1 MADSEEEYE
10 RRRKDKLLRLD
21 RTEIISMTRRVPSND
36 EVKARRDEW
45 GGSGNDRIVLFSRN
59 GGGKSPS
66 PAKPNSWQIWNQGGN
81 KHSDGGTENDPSSA
95 HPPVHIDVFQER
107 EGGGGMRVG
116 RDFQAKVPNV
126 IPEAERNVQAE
137 NDRALLVWKPTEKL
151 TDDEIET
158 YISMAK
164 ERFQYTGEQALGL
177 LYWHRYDIQR
187 ATQDLGNF
195 TPHPE
200 EWTIEDKVLFEQAFQ
215 FHGKSFDKIRQ
226 MLPDKSMSSLIRYY
240 YNWKKH
246 KNKSSVMDR
255 QVKKLS
261 QEDEDSVPAPGSNGS
276 GVMSLQ
282 NNNINNL
289 HHPHSIGMLQDSF
302 HSESDDEVMILEHG

>member
-1 MADSEEEYE
+1 ME
-10 RRRKDKLLRLD
+10 
-21 RTEIISMTRRVPSND
+21 
-36 EVKARRDEW
+36 
-45 GGSGNDRIVLFSRN
+45 RN
-59 GGGKSPS
+59 GNGGKSPN
-66 PAKPNSWQIWNQGGN
+66 PAKPNNWLWTQPGN
-81 KHSDGGTENDPSSA
+81 KHLVEGGGDNDGQNHQPS
-95 HPPVHIDVFQER
+95 VVIDVFQER

-116 RDFQAKVPNV
+116 RDYQAKIPNI
-126 IPEAERNVQAE
+126 IPEPDRNAQAE
-137 NDRALLVWKPTEKL
+137 NERALLVWKPTEKL
-151 TDDEIET
+151 TDDEIEE

-164 ERFQYTGEQALGL
+164 EKFQYTGEQALGL

-215 FHGKSFDKIRQ
+215 FHGKCFDRIRQ

-255 QVKKLS
+255 QVKKFS
-261 QEDEDSVPAPGSNGS
+261 QEDEDSIPGTNGS
-276 GVMSLQ
+276 GILSIQSSNQ
-282 NNNINNL
+282 NNNISSNL
-289 HHPHSIGMLQDSF
+289 SHHHHTGIRIIQDSF